1 MDNGKQE
8 TFLELNST
16 VFTVFIA
23 NFPETTEGMNET
35 LTIPRDQFDP
45 R

>member
-16 VFTVFIA
+16 VFIA
-23 NFPETTEGMNET
+23 NFLETTEGMNET
-35 LTIPRDQFDP
+35 LTIPHDQFDP